1 MHPPLL
7 KFSQGLD
14 RPANFPL
21 LCVSFPTTR
30 SRSVH
35 DLYLFFWSCAAF
47 ALRVRKGLP
56 RPPHRRLLGE
66 HVFPETL
73 FVCAEARSGLCS
85 PALGSLALAQ
95 KHVLGANS
103 TTWALDFACR
113 GVKKFTNFRTKFA
126 KKKKAVRV
134 HTQAQHALWGCHL
147 RLPHRLPASRAGA
160 GTRMALFNF
169 FYKVRKKKHEKWASQ
184 KVTFLRP
191 KRLNKIQPFTAQ

>member
-113 GVKKFTNFRTKFA
+113 GVKKLTNFRTKFA
-126 KKKKAVRV
+126 KTKKKRSEFTRRRRTRFGDVTCDCRV
-134 HTQAQHALWGCHL
+134 ACPQAAPERELEW
-147 RLPHRLPASRAGA
+147 RYSI
-160 GTRMALFNF
+160 F
-169 FYKVRKKKHEKWASQ
+169 FIRFEKKNMKNGPLK
-184 KVTFLRP
+184 K
-191 KRLNKIQPFTAQ
+191 